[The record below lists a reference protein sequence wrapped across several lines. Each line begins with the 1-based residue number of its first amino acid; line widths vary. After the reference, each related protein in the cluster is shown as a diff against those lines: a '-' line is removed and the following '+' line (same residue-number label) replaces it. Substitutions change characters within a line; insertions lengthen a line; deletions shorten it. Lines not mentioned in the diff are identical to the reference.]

1 MEGKPGRG
9 QPLTNKRSAP
19 AYFDAASSRFNQ
31 QAKGGS
37 TVLAKISCI
46 IFSKVA
52 PLHIVMAKGKSF
64 HWSKQHQKSFDYFER
79 IISQAP
85 VPAMPNLQ
93 QPFQN
98 RH

>member
-46 IFSKVA
+46 IFSKSCTTSRCNGQREEFSLEQTTPKV
-52 PLHIVMAKGKSF
+52 F
-64 HWSKQHQKSFDYFER
+64 
-79 IISQAP
+79 
-85 VPAMPNLQ
+85 
-93 QPFQN
+93 
-98 RH
+98 